1 MISKIWRK
9 IVTKYIT
16 KKSNNYKNKLI
27 KKNLYIFPN
36 IKGFQLGAFIF
47 FSFSASIFYQNNVGL
62 LLSIVIFIIYFISI
76 MISYQN
82 LSNIEIKPLTY
93 LVPKN
98 KNIYLDFLIQ
108 TLNERERLNLDI
120 NIENQPIKNIN
131 LKERK
136 KIFFKSY
143 FFKRGINEIPVVR
156 LQSLF
161 PFGIIKT
168 FGVIKFSEKIYV
180 YPEPIKPP
188 YSLIQSLK
196 VKNKLDE
203 DDYEF
208 DKIEETKPGE
218 NLSKISWRHYSIK
231 KKLFSKKFIYHTSSK
246 KVLIDIED
254 FSNTNLE
261 LALSHTVY
269 LIEHYYKQK
278 ISFAIKYR
286 DFISKYSNSLKHKND
301 LLKFTANV

>member
-1 MISKIWRK
+1 MINKYWEK

-16 KKSNNYKNKLI
+16 KKSNSYKNRLT

-36 IKGFQLGAFIF
+36 LKGFQLGAFIF
-47 FSFSASIFYQNNVGL
+47 FSFTASIFYQNNVGL
-62 LLSIVIFIIYFISI
+62 LISIIIFIVYFISI
-76 MISYQN
+76 MVSYQN
-82 LSNIEIKPLTY
+82 LSNIKIEPLTH

-98 KNIYLDFLIQ
+98 KNIYLDFIIQ

-120 NIENQPIKNIN
+120 NIENQPIKNID
-131 LKERK
+131 LKNK
-136 KIFFKSY
+136 KKFFFKS
-143 FFKRGINEIPVVR
+143 FFLKRGVAEIPLVK

-168 FGVIKFSEKIYV
+168 FGVVKFSEKIYV

-188 YSLIQSLK
+188 QLLIQNLK
-196 VKNKLDE
+196 IKNKLDE
-203 DDYEF
+203 NDYEF
-208 DKIEETKPGE
+208 DRIEEAKPGE

-231 KKLFSKKFIYHTSSK
+231 KKLFSKKFTFHANSE
-246 KVLIDIED
+246 KVLINIED
-254 FSNTNLE
+254 FNSANLE
-261 LALSHTVY
+261 QALSYTVY

-278 ISFAIKYR
+278 ISFAIKYK